1 MTGKKEISP
10 LSEGVPGASAVG
22 TALAKAFLSHLA
34 RNLAGATGIGKA
46 IAGAFRTLEIA
57 PSLFIDELAVY
68 GKIDVTLLERKC
80 VEVMEPCWWIYSR
93 PTGRF
98 EWIETERVVT
108 VPLQL
113 AYVDL
118 RKTNG
123 DNGMGVLPN
132 DQTAITTASNEIA
145 RQLMEYANN
154 NKIVSAVIEA
164 IRVQFPNAT
173 VTSP

>member
-1 MTGKKEISP
+1 
-10 LSEGVPGASAVG
+10 
-22 TALAKAFLSHLA
+22 
-34 RNLAGATGIGKA
+34 
-46 IAGAFRTLEIA
+46 
-57 PSLFIDELAVY
+57 
-68 GKIDVTLLERKC
+68 
-80 VEVMEPCWWIYSR
+80 MEPCWWIYSR